1 MSLLG
6 VLLEVPTTPKE
17 DIVDHFIK
25 QYEKEV
31 IGYISGFD
39 RLVLRGTLRALAV
52 KNGMMSYLWNV
63 GVQLKDCGKL
73 FLDKSK
79 QLKEASCAQAH
90 REGRPVIYLASAK
103 TNKEEQAL
111 KVAQRDGIR
120 NGLICVLTA
129 VEPCQ
134 SYEIFRNREQKKLEL
149 QPRIRKCLFLYHYWI
164 DEVFGFMNA
173 RIQSWFPFSIQI
185 CLNGREWLGQQMDRL
200 AIRYQRRDNCFPWID
215 QIEKVQELM
224 DQQLQINWPSALNK
238 IAHRLNPAHDAML
251 APFREP
257 YYWSTHQS
265 EWATDIMFK
274 SPETLAKI
282 YPTLVRSGISVFGSQ
297 DVMRFLGKKP
307 HGNFRGEVV
316 SHYGHRAE
324 GIRLKHKLN
333 ANSVKA
339 YDKYGNIL
347 RIETTMNNV
356 RDFKVYRPKEGDP
369 EGPCSWQR
377 MRKGIAD
384 LHRRAQVSQA
394 SNQRY
399 LDALASIEVSHLL
412 GEIVESVCRPV
423 HWKSQRVRPLRPWDK
438 EDTLLLEIISR
449 GEFNIS
455 GFRNKDILQRF
466 YPGNHDVHI
475 KRRLSAR
482 VTHRFR
488 MLRAHGIIRKVPRT
502 FRYVLT
508 DKGRQVVTAVIQ
520 TQHIPINRISALAA

>member
-1 MSLLG
+1 MD
-6 VLLEVPTTPKE
+6 K
-17 DIVDHFIK
+17 FIK

-31 IGYISGFD
+31 IGYLSGFD

-52 KNGMMSYLWNV
+52 KNGMMNYLWNV
-63 GVQLKDCGKL
+63 KVQLKDCGKL

-79 QLKEASCAQAH
+79 QLKEASCAQA
-90 REGRPVIYLASAK
+90 RKEGRPVIYLASAK
-103 TNKEEQAL
+103 IDKEEQAR

-120 NGLICVLTA
+120 KGLICVLTA
-129 VEPCQ
+129 VELCQ

-149 QPRIRKCLFLYHYWI
+149 QPRVRKCLFLYHYWF
-164 DEVFGFMNA
+164 DEIFGFMNA

-185 CLNGREWLGQQMDRL
+185 CLNGREWLARQMDRIG
-200 AIRYQRRDNCFPWID
+200 IRYQRRDNCFPWID
-215 QIEKVQELM
+215 QIDKAQELM
-224 DQQLQINWPSALNK
+224 EQQLQTNWPCELDK
-238 IAHRLNPAHDAML
+238 IASRLNPAHEAML

-274 SPETLAKI
+274 SPESLVRI
-282 YPTLVRSGISVFGSQ
+282 YPTLVRSGISVFSSQ

-307 HGNFRGEVV
+307 HGNFQGEVV
-316 SHYGHRAE
+316 SHYGHRVE
-324 GIRLKHKLN
+324 GIRVKHSLK

-339 YDKYGNIL
+339 YDKHGSIL

-356 RDFKVYRPKEGDP
+356 RDFKVYRPRQGDP
-369 EGPCSWQR
+369 EGPSSWQR
-377 MRKGIAD
+377 MRKGVAD
-384 LHRRAQVSQA
+384 LHRRAQLSQA

-399 LDALASIEVSHLL
+399 LDALASVEVDLLL

-438 EDTLLLEIISR
+438 EDTHLLQIISR
-449 GEFNIS
+449 GEFNIA
-455 GFRNKDILQRF
+455 GFRNKDILQHF
-466 YPGNHDVHI
+466 YPGYHDVDTR
-475 KRRLSAR
+475 RRLSAR
-482 VTHRFR
+482 VTHRLR

-508 DKGRQVVTAVIQ
+508 DKGRQIVTAVIQ
-520 TQHIPINRISALAA
+520 TQHIPIKRISALAA

>member
-1 MSLLG
+1 MD
-6 VLLEVPTTPKE
+6 K
-17 DIVDHFIK
+17 FIK

-31 IGYISGFD
+31 IGYLSGFD

-73 FLDKSK
+73 FLEKSK

-90 REGRPVIYLASAK
+90 REKRPVIYLASAK
-103 TNKEEQAL
+103 TDKEEQAL
-111 KVAQRDGIR
+111 KIAQQDGIR
-120 NGLICVLTA
+120 DGLICVLTA

-134 SYEIFRNREQKKLEL
+134 TYEIYRNRQQKKLEL

-185 CLNGREWLGQQMDRL
+185 CLNGREWLGRQMDRIG
-200 AIRYQRRDNCFPWID
+200 IRYQRWDNCFPWIE
-215 QIEKVQELM
+215 QIDKAQELM
-224 DQQLQINWPSALNK
+224 DQQLKTNWPCALDN
-238 IAHRLNPAHDAML
+238 IARRLNPAHEAML

-257 YYWSTHQS
+257 YYWSTYQS

-274 SPETLAKI
+274 SPESLAKI
-282 YPTLVRSGISVFGSQ
+282 YPSLVRSAISVFGSQ

-307 HGNFRGEVV
+307 HVNFQGEVV
-316 SHYGHRAE
+316 SHYGHRVE
-324 GIRLKHKLN
+324 GIRVKHSLK

-339 YDKYGNIL
+339 YDKHGSIL
-347 RIETTMNNV
+347 RIETTLNNV

-384 LHRRAQVSQA
+384 LHRRTQLSQA
-394 SNQRY
+394 SNKRY
-399 LDALASIEVSHLL
+399 LDALASIDVECLL
-412 GEIVESVCRPV
+412 GEMVESVCRPV
-423 HWKSQRVRPLRPWDK
+423 NLKNQRVRPLRPWNK
-438 EDTLLLEIISR
+438 EDTLLLKIISR
-449 GEFNIS
+449 GEFNIA
-455 GFRNKDILQRF
+455 GFRNKDIRQGL
-466 YPGNHDVHI
+466 YPGNHDVQTN
-475 KRRLSAR
+475 RRLSAR
-482 VTHRFR
+482 ITHRLR

-508 DKGRQVVTAVIQ
+508 DKGRQIVTAVIQ

>member
-1 MSLLG
+1 MD
-6 VLLEVPTTPKE
+6 K
-17 DIVDHFIK
+17 FIK

-31 IGYISGFD
+31 IGYLSGFD

-52 KNGMMSYLWNV
+52 KNGMMNYLWNV
-63 GVQLKDCGKL
+63 KVQLKDCGKL
-73 FLDKSK
+73 FLNKSK

-90 REGRPVIYLASAK
+90 KEGRPVIYLASAK
-103 TNKEEQAL
+103 TDKEEQAR

-129 VEPCQ
+129 VELCQ

-149 QPRIRKCLFLYHYWI
+149 QPR
-164 DEVFGFMNA
+164 
-173 RIQSWFPFSIQI
+173 
-185 CLNGREWLGQQMDRL
+185 
-200 AIRYQRRDNCFPWID
+200 DNCFPWID
-215 QIEKVQELM
+215 QIDKAQDLM
-224 DQQLQINWPSALNK
+224 DQQLQTNWPCELDK
-238 IAHRLNPAHDAML
+238 IASRLNPAHEAML

-274 SPETLAKI
+274 SPESLARI

-307 HGNFRGEVV
+307 HGNFQGEVV
-316 SHYGHRAE
+316 SHYGHRIE
-324 GIRLKHKLN
+324 GIRLKHRLK

-339 YDKYGNIL
+339 YDKHGSIL

-356 RDFKVYRPKEGDP
+356 RDLKVYRPKQGDP

-377 MRKGIAD
+377 MRKGVAD
-384 LHRRAQVSQA
+384 LHRRAQLSQA

-399 LDALASIEVSHLL
+399 LDALASIEVDRLL
-412 GEIVESVCRPV
+412 KEIVESVCRPV

-438 EDTLLLEIISR
+438 EDTLLLQIISR
-449 GEFNIS
+449 GEFNIA
-455 GFRNKDILQRF
+455 GFRNKDILQGF
-466 YPGNHDVHI
+466 YPGNHDVHN

-482 VTHRFR
+482 VTHRLR

-508 DKGRQVVTAVIQ
+508 DKGRQMVTAVIQ